1 MHARYLLSA
10 SLLGGLVGFG
20 WGAFTHNVLP
30 ASRPLAFS
38 DSTAVVQAVHANAP
52 SNGVYYD
59 PRGLFAAVAFH
70 GDLGARYPSLLYPL
84 THQLIIEIVVAGLLA
99 WVLLR
104 LPVWPASGTG
114 FLLATV
120 ALAAGIDQLLPF
132 TNWYGFPLRF
142 QLVGLADLVVGWFLV
157 GWVIGWLRNRMLR
170 ADAR

>member
-10 SLLGGLVGFG
+10 ALLGGLVGFG

-30 ASRPLAFS
+30 ASQPLAFT

-52 SNGVYYD
+52 SNGIYYD
-59 PRGLFAAVAFH
+59 QRGLFAAVALH
-70 GDLGARYPSLLYPL
+70 GDLGPRYSSLLYPI
-84 THQLIIEIVVAGLLA
+84 THQLVIEIVVAGLLA

-120 ALAAGIDQLLPF
+120 ALAAGIDQLLPNA
-132 TNWYGFPLRF
+132 NWYGFPLRF
-142 QLVGLADLVVGWFLV
+142 QLVALADLVVGWFLV

-170 ADAR
+170 AEAR

>member
-70 GDLGARYPSLLYPL
+70 GDLSSRYDGMLYPL
-84 THQLIIEIVVAGLLA
+84 VHQGLICIVVAGLLA

-104 LPVWPASGTG
+104 LPVWSASGTG

-120 ALAAGIDQLLPF
+120 GLAAGIALLLPAS
-132 TNWYGFPLRF
+132 NWYGFPLKF
-142 QLVGLADLVVGWFLV
+142 QLVQLADIVVGWFLV
-157 GWVIGWLRNRMLR
+157 GLVIGWLRNRMLR
-170 ADAR
+170 AEAR

>member
-30 ASRPLAFS
+30 ASQPLAFT

-70 GDLGARYPSLLYPL
+70 GDLRSRYPSMLYPI
-84 THQLIIEIVVAGLLA
+84 THQVIICVVVAGLLA

-104 LPVWPASGTG
+104 LPVWSALGTG
-114 FLLATV
+114 FLLGTV
-120 ALAAGIDQLLPF
+120 AVAAGIAGALSEA
-132 TNWYGFPLRF
+132 NWYGFPLKF
-142 QLVGLADLVVGWFLV
+142 QFVAIFDLVGGWFLMGLV
-157 GWVIGWLRNRMLR
+157 LGWLRNRMLR